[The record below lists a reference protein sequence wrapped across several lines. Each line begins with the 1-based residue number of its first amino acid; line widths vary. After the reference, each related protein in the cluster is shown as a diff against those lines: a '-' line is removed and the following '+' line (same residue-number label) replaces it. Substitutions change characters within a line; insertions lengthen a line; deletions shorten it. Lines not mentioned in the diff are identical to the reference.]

1 VDRLLWPPSGTAV
14 AASTEDVVVLVVV
27 VAISGDDIT
36 RNEKKRTNN
45 FRDSRNE
52 KRFSAQCIEHGVAPR
67 VQELFLQQ
75 KEEVM
80 MNAGG
85 GEKNEKKGVDASSSS
100 PLIRR
105 TRACHVTIAFSLATV
120 PKSETLK

>member
-1 VDRLLWPPSGTAV
+1 VDRLLLPPSGTAV

-85 GEKNEKKGVDASSSS
+85 GEKNEKRGVDASSSPLS
-100 PLIRR
+100 PEE
-105 TRACHVTIAFSLATV
+105 LAHATCPTHSHSQV
-120 PKSETLK
+120 FQNLKH

>member
-1 VDRLLWPPSGTAV
+1 LLPPSGTAV

-75 KEEVM
+75 KEEVT

-85 GEKNEKKGVDASSSS
+85 GEKNEKRGVDASIYRHRRSSEE
-100 PLIRR
+100 
-105 TRACHVTIAFSLATV
+105 LAHATCPTHSHSQV
-120 PKSETLK
+120 FQILKH

>member
-1 VDRLLWPPSGTAV
+1 VDRLLLPPSGTAV

-27 VAISGDDIT
+27 AISGDDIA

-52 KRFSAQCIEHGVAPR
+52 KRFSAQCIEHGAAPR

-80 MNAGG
+80 MNAGA
-85 GEKNEKKGVDASSSS
+85 ENQE
-100 PLIRR
+100 
-105 TRACHVTIAFSLATV
+105 
-120 PKSETLK
+120 